1 MTAARRIP
9 AASPPPPAVSLAD
22 RQVRAERD
30 RRLSATLLKLGRLNE
45 EAVARIAEMQRAT
58 NAPFAKAAS
67 KLGLI
72 TKEDVA
78 TALAAQNGF
87 LRESEGEGRLPADL
101 SIVRRPRSK
110 EAEQFRALRTRLI
123 TGTQAEKLNLFA
135 IAANESSVEADHV
148 ALNMAASFAQI
159 GRRALIVDADLRGSR
174 LSARFGVDKGPGLK
188 ETLVGAT
195 DIRSAV
201 RPTIIANLSVL
212 TAGGGAIEG
221 GELLSSETLKLTFDY
236 LRCAYDLVVVMTT
249 PFGEVADAQFAWAAA
264 GEVFVVA
271 RRHKDRLAD
280 LAALDA
286 ALRQVDAAVIGAA
299 LAG

>member
-1 MTAARRIP
+1 MTAASRKP
-9 AASPPPPAVSLAD
+9 AANVSRPTAFTD
-22 RQVRAERD
+22 ASVRAERD
-30 RRLSATLLKLGRLNE
+30 RRLSATLVKLGRLNE
-45 EAVARIAEMQRAT
+45 EALARITEIQRQT

-87 LRESEGEGRLPADL
+87 LRESDGEGGLPANL
-101 SIVRRPRSK
+101 VIVRRPKSR

-123 TGTQAEKLNLFA
+123 TSTEPEKLNLFS
-135 IAANESSVEADHV
+135 IAANGTAAEADHV

-159 GRRALIVDADLRGSR
+159 GKRVLIVDADLRRAR
-174 LSARFGVDKGPGLK
+174 LATRFALPAGPGLK
-188 ETLVGAT
+188 ETLIGAC

-212 TAGGGAIEG
+212 TAAGDGAEG
-221 GELLSSETLKLTFDY
+221 GELLSSETLRLTFDY
-236 LRCAYDLVVVMTT
+236 LRCAFDIVIVMTT
-249 PFGEVADAQFAWAAA
+249 PFGDIADAQFVWAST
-264 GEVFVVA
+264 GDVFVVT
-271 RRHKDRLAD
+271 RRNVDRLAD
-280 LAALDA
+280 LNALDV
-286 ALRQVDAAVIGAA
+286 ALRQVGATIIGAA